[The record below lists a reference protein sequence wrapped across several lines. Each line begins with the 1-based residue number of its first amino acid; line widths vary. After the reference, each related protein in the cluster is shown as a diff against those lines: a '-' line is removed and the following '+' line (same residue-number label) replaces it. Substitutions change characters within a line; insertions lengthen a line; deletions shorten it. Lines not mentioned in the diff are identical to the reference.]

1 MIEYLGGHVVFDNPQ
16 PHVHSG
22 HGYFPSVAQ
31 LNSGELICLFVMGE
45 AFEAPNLTTCVTRPK
60 HQARIT
66 HPWP

>member
-1 MIEYLGGHVVFDNPQ
+1 
-16 PHVHSG
+16 
-22 HGYFPSVAQ
+22 VAQ